1 MTNIKKLN
9 KIDYT
14 SAPQYLEA
22 IFNYKLSLFFDL
34 LNDPE
39 ISGYDRL
46 NLISHALASVVIKD
60 SGNQKNIASGLLEL
74 SNMLVK
80 QLIEI
85 NITDGKIH

>member
-1 MTNIKKLN
+1 MEKVAKQKKSQVLN
-9 KIDYT
+9 KAPISGVFFDY
-14 SAPQYLEA
+14 
-22 IFNYKLSLFFDL
+22 KVSLFFDL